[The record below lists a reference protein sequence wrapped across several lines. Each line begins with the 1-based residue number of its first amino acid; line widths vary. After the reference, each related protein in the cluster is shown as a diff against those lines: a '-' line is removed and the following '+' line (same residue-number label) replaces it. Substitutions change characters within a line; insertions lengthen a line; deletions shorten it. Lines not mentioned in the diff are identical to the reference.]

1 VVGPAQGRYSTLD
14 NQSSLLRCLHRLGV
28 YEGTILIDK
37 QDITAADL
45 IQLRQLLPTVTQAS
59 LSIQGSLTEAV
70 DPGNLLSE
78 EQVRQVLADVHMDL
92 PVSTSLSTLSV
103 GELQLVSFAR
113 AVASVT
119 HFGAKILLLD
129 EASSSIDVLTE
140 TVLTELLFGRL
151 AGITMI
157 IVAHRLQTILN
168 CDEIVVMVRLADIR
182 QGARLSNMA
191 VRPS

>member
-1 VVGPAQGRYSTLD
+1 M
-14 NQSSLLRCLHRLGV
+14 
-28 YEGTILIDK
+28 IDR
-37 QDITAADL
+37 QDIAAVDL
-45 IQLRQLLPTVTQAS
+45 LLLRQLLPTVTQAS

-70 DPGNLLSE
+70 DPAGLLTE
-78 EQVRQVLADVHMDL
+78 EQVRRVLDDVHL
-92 PVSTSLSTLSV
+92 ALSATTPLSALSV

-151 AGITMI
+151 AGITII

-168 CDEIVVMVRLADIR
+168 CDEIVVMVPLT
-182 QGARLSNMA
+182 
-191 VRPS
+191 